1 MEKESLVAYKWQ
13 LYQITSPHIKEA
25 DFFFI
30 YDTAGSAY
38 KKAFKK
44 VLKQQEEDPPISK
57 RTPLLILTDE
67 LSHTGRWAMAADG
80 FGFQGIVLYAEEEES
95 DRFLLTYFGDGPMET
110 VSLSL
115 SALALPDTDRSRQ
128 ILVAALR
135 AVARTPGTSLLE
147 AVDLIRKKHSK

>member
-80 FGFQGIVLYAEEEES
+80 FGFQGIVLYTEEES
-95 DRFLLTYFGDGPMET
+95 DRFLLTYFGDGPIET
-110 VSLSL
+110 VPLSL
-115 SALALPDTDRSRQ
+115 SALALPDTDHSRQ

-135 AVARTPGTSLLE
+135 AVARTPGTPLLE
-147 AVDLIRKKHSK
+147 AVDLIRKKHLK